1 MLTHFMPIILSIDAG
16 APFPV
21 IEIVKL
27 GINKARGIEQVRQ
40 FLNIDRNNIIAFG
53 DEDNDIEM
61 IEYARHGVAMEN
73 GLQELKDVANNITFN
88 NNEEWHWSIFE

>member
-1 MLTHFMPIILSIDAG
+1 MPNHIEHRRWG
-16 APFPV
+16 APLPV

-53 DEDNDIEM
+53 DG
-61 IEYARHGVAMEN
+61 R
-73 GLQELKDVANNITFN
+73 
-88 NNEEWHWSIFE
+88 